1 MAFQDLKDRMVMW
14 IIFPVI
20 GLLLFVLHLINSH
33 WEVGLIYILTNILII
48 SGVLLLL
55 YLYTK
60 HILKQKF
67 LNVSFGLGDILFLY
81 ALALGFP
88 TITFIIVLVGSI
100 FFSLIAFL
108 LLKRYKEMS
117 TVPLAGLMGLFL
129 IGLVLFSFSSY
140 TPSLYLY

>member
-1 MAFQDLKDRMVMW
+1 MVMW

>member
-14 IIFPVI
+14 IIFPLI
-20 GLLLFVLHLINSH
+20 GILLFTLHLINSQ
-33 WEVGLIYILTNILII
+33 LDISLLYALTNILIV

-60 HILKQKF
+60 HILKQQF
-67 LNVSFGLGDILFLY
+67 LNVSFGLGDVLFLY

-108 LLKRYKEMS
+108 LLKRHQEMS
-117 TVPLAGLMGLFL
+117 TVPLAGLMGVFL
-129 IGLVLFSFSSY
+129 IGIVLFSFSNY